1 MRLMFWRHRRVPEAI
16 YQLLPVIYRLAG
28 GWVFSVGQGV
38 LAATSGLL
46 LWLASALVFLWR
58 RDARLLQL
66 KKQRKFRQDPF
77 PLPPP
82 RERLRRFGSTASL
95 FRINPTVSCR

>member
-1 MRLMFWRHRRVPEAI
+1 MRLMFWRHRRVPAAI
-16 YQLLPVIYRLAG
+16 DQLLPVIYRLAG

-58 RDARLLQL
+58 RDARLLQS
-66 KKQRKFRQDPF
+66 RK
-77 PLPPP
+77 
-82 RERLRRFGSTASL
+82 LRNAR
-95 FRINPTVSCR
+95 